1 MKLVKNLICL
11 VLAWGCKHMS
21 ALVLINT
28 IITILTYASALFF
41 LVAIVRTFIKTKNVQ
56 DALVYVVMM
65 IPFIL
70 RLLRLK

>member
-1 MKLVKNLICL
+1 
-11 VLAWGCKHMS
+11 MS
-21 ALVLINT
+21 ALVIVNM
-28 IITILTYASALFF
+28 IITICTYATALFF

-65 IPFIL
+65 IPFVL